1 MPQYAVIGLGAF
13 GKKVALTLAE
23 KGAAVVVIDKSK
35 DRVEEIKDSVS
46 AALILDCTD
55 ERAMH
60 ATEIENVDAAVVA
73 LGDDQEEAILATAIL
88 KKIGVSRVIA
98 RAINTLYAD
107 VLKMVG
113 ADRVIIIE
121 EQMGEEVAKRMLSP
135 DIYQHVVLTTGH
147 SLVEMEARK
156 EFVGKTLREIDF
168 RKKYGVNIIAIQ
180 KRIPKVNEDG
190 KVQYV
195 IEVNDVPGPF
205 DKIAKDDVLV
215 VVGSDDNIEKM
226 SIPEKAKQ

>member
-1 MPQYAVIGLGAF
+1 MPQYAVIGLGVF

-23 KGAAVVVIDKSK
+23 KGVAVVVIDKNK
-35 DRVEEIKDSVS
+35 DHVEEIKDNVS

-55 ERAMH
+55 ERAMK
-60 ATEIENVDAAVVA
+60 ATDIENVDAAVVA

-121 EQMGEEVAKRMLSP
+121 EQMGEEVAKRLLSP

-147 SLVEMEARK
+147 SLVEMEAPK

-168 RKKYGVNIIAIQ
+168 RKRYGVNVIAIQ
-180 KRIPKVNEDG
+180 KKIPKVDEDG
-190 KVQYV
+190 KVKYV

-205 DKIAKDDVLV
+205 DRVAKDDVLV

-226 SIPEKAKQ
+226 TIPEKAK